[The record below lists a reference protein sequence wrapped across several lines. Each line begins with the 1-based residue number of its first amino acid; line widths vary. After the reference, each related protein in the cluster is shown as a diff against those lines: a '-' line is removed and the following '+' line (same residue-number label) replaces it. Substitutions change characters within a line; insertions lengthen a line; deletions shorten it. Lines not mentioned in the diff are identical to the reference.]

1 MDMESAV
8 DQRQTVASLLAK
20 AHRYRDLARWLG
32 DGETAQRI
40 SAFSQELKQQ
50 ARALAKPTEDLV
62 RKRAWEI
69 WEEHGCPFGRDEEFW
84 FQAEREFREA
94 EEMANK
100 PD

>member
-1 MDMESAV
+1 MELETAV
-8 DQRQTVASLLAK
+8 DQRQRVAGLLAK

-32 DGETAQRI
+32 DGETVQRI

-50 ARALAKPTEDLV
+50 ARALAKPNEDLV

-69 WEEHGCPFGRDEEFW
+69 WEEHGCPSGRDEEFW

-100 PD
+100 SD

>member
-1 MDMESAV
+1 MKMESSV
-8 DQRQTVASLLAK
+8 DQRQMVAGLIAK
-20 AHRYRDLARWLG
+20 ADRYRDLARWLG
-32 DGETAQRI
+32 DEETLQCI

-50 ARALAKPTEDLV
+50 ARELAKPDEHLI

-69 WEEHGCPFGRDEEFW
+69 WEEHGCPSGRDKEFW

>member
-1 MDMESAV
+1 MESAV

-32 DGETAQRI
+32 DGETVQRI
-40 SAFSQELKQQ
+40 TAFSQELKQQ
-50 ARALAKPTEDLV
+50 ARALAKPNEDLI

-69 WEEHGCPFGRDEEFW
+69 WEEHGCPSGRDKEFW